1 MWCLRLNS
9 PFGWLILS
17 KAKPLETRRDF
28 NPRPKQL
35 PRLKPGEL
43 VLVFLDDQAFPPN
56 GTTKQRENIELGIAE
71 LLSRQNME
79 TNSGPTKEQLGSIC
93 GWIRI
98 GKSYPLNEQT
108 GVCLLDCR
116 VEDRVVTLARRLP
129 IIGKPRCGVWRSAGA
144 LEREYAYSTAG
155 WRTELYSNVSVPQ
168 ADVFVG
174 CHMRLFTT
182 QNNNK

>member
-1 MWCLRLNS
+1 MLWCLRLNS

-98 GKSYPLNEQT
+98 GESYPLNEQT
-108 GVCLLDCR
+108 P
-116 VEDRVVTLARRLP
+116 AAA
-129 IIGKPRCGVWRSAGA
+129 IGI
-144 LEREYAYSTAG
+144 LH
-155 WRTELYSNVSVPQ
+155 
-168 ADVFVG
+168 FV
-174 CHMRLFTT
+174 
-182 QNNNK
+182 